1 MALKTQEHDKT
12 FPDKEAV
19 ASTDKHSTV
28 IAKITCPRVSEVVIR
43 KRLFDIIDT
52 AREKPV
58 IWIDAPAGSGKTTLI
73 ASYLDERKMR
83 SLWYQVDEGDA
94 NIAGFFYYMGLAAK
108 KASPHKKDH
117 LPLLTPEYFQSI
129 PSFTKRYFEKL
140 FDRLDVPSLVVFDN
154 YQDVP
159 ESSEFHAMAAYGL
172 GMVPEGIQVIILSR
186 REPPKECIRLFAN
199 ESMYRL
205 YWNDL
210 RFSPEEVEDIISLKG
225 LKFSRND
232 DLMQHLYQKTEGW
245 AAGIVLFIESIK
257 KENIDYHIIAQ
268 LEPREIFDYFTGELF
283 DRADKEI
290 RRFLLL
296 TSFLPKMTAR
306 SAERLTGLKT
316 SGQILSSL
324 SHNNYFTERHFHK
337 GAEYQYHPLF
347 RDFLVSRAGEAF
359 SADELSGIKEKAAS
373 ILEETGYIEDAAKLY
388 IGIRSWEALTEL
400 ILKHAP
406 NLLAQGRGGT
416 VKEWIERIPEE
427 KKENTPWLL
436 YWSGLCL
443 QGRDPSGSCALY
455 ERAFAVFE
463 KTGDTEGTYRAW
475 ARLTEAIVHAWT
487 DFTRL
492 DRWIAWLDMKMNAGP
507 SFPSKEA
514 EVDVSVSMAYALTH
528 RQLDHPAIAVW
539 VEKALSLTIHG
550 YDRRLRINALIY
562 ASQYYTLMGDAAHT
576 IFVCEELK
584 RIMQEQDNVPA
595 LTIQYAFMEAAS
607 HAWVHNDAGASL
619 RAVAEA
625 FDCAEKNDIHLW
637 DHILC
642 LLGVHAAMYDS
653 TMPQAEEYLGRFAHS
668 LEILHMD
675 SCHYHYCAAWY
686 HVLAGDIGRA
696 GVHAR
701 NALDLALTNG
711 VFFTEICAHHDMAQ
725 VLGRT
730 GKFLEARTHLDR
742 LGDMAEKS
750 KSAYFI
756 FTWLIAEAQSAM
768 EQGNAARCTAFLKR
782 ALVTGREH
790 CLYSLYYWWEP
801 SVMSR
806 LCAIALEK
814 GIEED
819 YVKQLIRIRHLKPQK
834 DARSSES
841 WPWPVV
847 IKTLGGFSLYKD
859 GQLMKFSGK
868 IKHKLLVML
877 KAIVASGEKGITTD
891 LLIDTI
897 WPEAE
902 GDKALQSFKFTLHQL
917 RKLIGQETILLDGGV
932 VMVDPRSCWTDVR
945 SFNEQISIT
954 ESQPQ
959 LRSDASKFLH
969 AAEKALSL
977 YNGEFLAGEEKLS
990 WAVPVRERYKNRFLN
1005 LVSRLGA
1012 QYEKSSQWDDALK
1025 CYRKAIDI
1033 YGSNDEFHHAII
1045 RCADKLRQPE
1055 TVD

>member
-1 MALKTQEHDKT
+1 MKTQEHDNT
-12 FPDKEAV
+12 LPETEAL
-19 ASTDKHSTV
+19 ASSAGHSTV
-28 IAKITCPRVSEVVIR
+28 IAKITCPRVSEIIIR

-52 AREKPV
+52 ARKKPV
-58 IWIDAPAGSGKTTLI
+58 IWIAAPAGSGKTTLI

-108 KASPHKKDH
+108 KATPHKKDH

-129 PSFTKRYFEKL
+129 PLFTKRYFEKL
-140 FDRLDVPSLVVFDN
+140 FDRLEVPSAVVFDN

-199 ESMYRL
+199 DSMHRL

-210 RFSPEEVEDIISLKG
+210 RFSPEEFEDIISLKG

-232 DLMQHLYQKTEGW
+232 DSMQHLYQKTEGW

-257 KENIDYHIIAQ
+257 KENIDYHIIDQ
-268 LEPREIFDYFTGELF
+268 LQPREIFDYFTGELF

-296 TSFLPKMTAR
+296 TSFLPKMTAH

-337 GAEYQYHPLF
+337 ESEYQYHPLF
-347 RDFLVSRAGEAF
+347 RDFLLSRAREAF

-388 IGIRSWEALTEL
+388 IGIQSWEALTEM

-416 VKEWIERIPEE
+416 VKEWMERIPEE

-436 YWSGLCL
+436 YWCGLCCL
-443 QGRDPSGSCALY
+443 HHDQSGSRMSF
-455 ERAFAVFE
+455 ERAFNLFQSE
-463 KTGDTEGTYRAW
+463 GDEIGTCTAW
-475 ARLTEAIVHAWT
+475 ARIVETIIYEWA
-487 DFTRL
+487 DFTVL
-492 DRWIAWLDMKMNAGP
+492 DKWIAWLDNRVENGI
-507 SFPSKEA
+507 SFPSKEVETETA
-514 EVDVSVSMAYALTH
+514 VCMVYALTH
-528 RQLDHPAIAVW
+528 RQLGHPEIEIW
-539 VEKALSLTIHG
+539 VEKALSLTQHTSDIG
-550 YDRRLRINALIY
+550 FRIKALIY
-562 ASQYYTLMGDAAHT
+562 VSQYYTFVGDREN
-576 IFVCEELK
+576 IVVVIDELK
-584 RIMQEQDNVPA
+584 RISKSMKHAQSFAIQCQFMDAAMHCWSDLDGDAVISNTSEGFA
-595 LTIQYAFMEAAS
+595 LADKS
-607 HAWVHNDAGASL
+607 
-619 RAVAEA
+619 
-625 FDCAEKNDIHLW
+625 DIHMW
-637 DHILC
+637 DHLLC
-642 LLGVHAAMYDS
+642 QLSVYGALLNGDIQSAGQYLDKMAFSIGEHRHALCMFHYLNSAYHYLLGDMKRASA
-653 TMPQAEEYLGRFAHS
+653 LGEKS
-668 LEILHMD
+668 LKI
-675 SCHYHYCAAWY
+675 
-686 HVLAGDIGRA
+686 
-696 GVHAR
+696 
-701 NALDLALTNG
+701 ALDLGLLYSI
-711 VFFTEICAHHDMAQ
+711 VICLHLNAQ
-725 VLGRT
+725 IQNKM
-730 GKFLEARTHLDR
+730 GKHQEARAHLDM
-742 LGDMAEKS
+742 LCEMSEKS
-750 KSAYFI
+750 KSWSFQY
-756 FTWLIAEAQSAM
+756 TYLMAEAQFAM
-768 EQGNAARCTAFLKR
+768 EKGKKERSMTFLRRTIEAGR
-782 ALVTGREH
+782 AHDLFN
-790 CLYSLYYWWEP
+790 SFWWWETEAL
-801 SVMSR
+801 SR
-806 LCAIALEK
+806 LCAIALEE
-814 GIEED
+814 GLDEE
-819 YVKQLIRIRHLKPQK
+819 YIKKLIRIRHLQPQK

-847 IKTLGGFSLYKD
+847 IKTLGDFSLYKD
-859 GQLMKFSGK
+859 GQLLKFSGK

-897 WPEAE
+897 WPDTE

-945 SFNEQISIT
+945 AFNEQISIT
-954 ESQPQ
+954 ESLPQ
-959 LRSDASKFLH
+959 SRSDASEFSH
-969 AAEKALSL
+969 AAEKAISL
-977 YNGEFLAGEEKLS
+977 YKGEFLAGEEKLS
-990 WAVPVRERYKNRFLN
+990 WAVPVRERYKNRFLS

-1012 QYEKSSQWDDALK
+1012 QYEKSSQWEDALK

-1033 YGSNDEFHHAII
+1033 YGSNDEFHRAII
-1045 RCADKLRQPE
+1045 RCTDI
-1055 TVD
+1055 